1 MTNENTTETGNV
13 ETTTTETGSS
23 NRPHYSDNASGGL
36 QVAVW
41 KNRNEAGIDHYTVKL
56 ERRYKDANG
65 NFQSTDSLRE
75 SDLLRAGKLLNM
87 ADDWIEQDRQK
98 QKQRAARER

>member
-1 MTNENTTETGNV
+1 MTIDNTNETDNTETP
-13 ETTTTETGSS
+13 TTDNSS
-23 NRPHYSDNASGGL
+23 PNRPHYSDNASGGL

-41 KNRNEAGIDHYTVKL
+41 RNRNEAGIDHYTVKL

-75 SDLLRAGKLLNM
+75 SDLLRAGKLLNI

-98 QKQRAARER
+98 QKQRTGRER